1 MDKPIGL
8 SVAIITY
15 NEEKNVGRTI
25 DAIHNIADEIIVVDS
40 YSTDATEEI
49 CKKYDKLLFTK
60 NKWQGIGFQK
70 NYALSLC
77 SGKWVLLIDAD
88 EELDEKAQQAIKKI
102 VDNSVKPLD
111 YEQVY
116 LLKFHNYLFGR
127 LVKHGGWGSVWR
139 PRFFYNGSGSFSDDI
154 VHEKF
159 ITEKKLKKLEGTIKH
174 HTYHS
179 IFHHIEKMNLYTED
193 MSIKML
199 ANGKKSSIFKIIIKP
214 PFSFFKAYVLQKGF
228 LDGFMGLYL
237 ATTNALYTFLK
248 YSKLY
253 ILQNK

>member
-15 NEEKNVGRTI
+15 NEEKNIGRTI

-40 YSTDATEEI
+40 FSSDKTKEI
-49 CKKYDKLLFTK
+49 CLSFEKI
-60 NKWQGIGFQK
+60 KWFERKFDGFGHQK

-77 SGKWVLLIDAD
+77 SGKWILFIDAD
-88 EELDEKAQQAIKKI
+88 EVVSKELRKSILEI
-102 VDNSVKPLD
+102 VNNSLLDRKVFNIQLENYIFGKHVK
-111 YEQVY
+111 Y
-116 LLKFHNYLFGR
+116 
-127 LVKHGGWGSVWR
+127 GGWGSIWR
-139 PRFFYNGSGSFSDDI
+139 ERFFAKDSVKYSDDL
-154 VHEKF
+154 VHEK
-159 ITEKKLKKLEGTIKH
+159 IVTNEKKYILEGTIKH

-237 ATTNALYTFLK
+237 AATHALYTFLK